1 MFSVDLTTRQYDG
14 HVVVALCGEL
24 DLVDAGSVA
33 AALAEAAVGV
43 PEIIVDLAALEF
55 IDSSGVA
62 ALAYGRRQAR
72 RAGSD
77 LMLAAPQQQVRK
89 ILAITRQADPFCIH
103 ASVAEA
109 AGSAG
114 SSPPVALPVPL
125 RKIRWPRGAARSG
138 TQAPGAD
145 HGSPSQQGNRHQDPA
160 SLDPPGSGDTGIWGS
175 PAVAALRRWRP
186 ERLPSR

>member
-1 MFSVDLTTRQYDG
+1 MLSVDLTTRQYDG

-24 DLVDAGSVA
+24 DLADAGSVA

-77 LMLAAPQQQVRK
+77 LMLAAPQPQVRK
-89 ILAITRQADPFCIH
+89 ILAITRLADAFCIH

-125 RKIRWPRGAARSG
+125 RKIRWPRGAVRSG
-138 TQAPGAD
+138 TQAGAE
-145 HGSPSQQGNRHQDPA
+145 HGSPSQGNRHQDPA
-160 SLDPPGSGDTGIWGS
+160 FPDPSGSGDTGIWGS